1 MTKYEM
7 YVKFS
12 VVHEKQLPIIEAE
25 NEFDALTEAWKSV
38 EGIIRELI
46 DQYGESVV
54 LEEIT
59 ANPVGEP
66 ENKTTM

>member
-1 MTKYEM
+1 MPIYKM
-7 YVKFS
+7 HVKFS

-25 NEFDALTEAWKSV
+25 NEFDALTEAWESA

-54 LEEIT
+54 LEKII
-59 ANPVGEP
+59 ANPMGEP

>member
-1 MTKYEM
+1 MTKFEM
-7 YVKFS
+7 YAKFS

-25 NEFDALTEAWKSV
+25 NEFEALTEAYEKE
-38 EGIIRELI
+38 EGIVNELV
-46 DQYGESVV
+46 DEYGDSVV
-54 LEEIT
+54 VEEFI

>member
-1 MTKYEM
+1 MPIYKM
-7 YVKFS
+7 SVKFS
-12 VVHEKQLPIIEAE
+12 VVHEKRIPDVEAD
-25 NEFDALTEAWKSV
+25 NEFEALTEAWESAD
-38 EGIIRELI
+38 GIIRELI

-54 LEEIT
+54 LEEII